1 MNTEPWT
8 CESPPL
14 DPSGSHA
21 GWAPPADLLELAA
34 EQPEL
39 ISELVA
45 DFRHDTAGRL
55 QEIDSALVRGDRARL
70 RAEAHSIKGSAR
82 QLGAEKLADLC
93 QQMELATVQG
103 PPAELAGRANHLAA
117 EFETVWRAMT
127 GYLAGS

>member
-8 CESPPL
+8 CESTAS

-55 QEIDSALVRGDRARL
+55 QEIDSALVRGDRARV

-93 QQMELATVQG
+93 QQMELAAVQA
-103 PPAELAGRANHLAA
+103 PPAELADRVNQMAA
-117 EFETVWRAMT
+117 EFDAVWHAMT
-127 GYLAGS
+127 GYLAGP